1 MTTSA
6 AIRPPFH
13 ADHVGSLLRPAEL
26 RQAFRER
33 TQGTISAERF
43 TEIQDKAIRDAIA
56 LQEDIG
62 LQSVTDGEFRRSS
75 YWSHFAEGI
84 GGLDVA
90 EARFEFGDKS
100 GERVNFLAPHP
111 TSKLKR
117 PRTLSGE
124 DFDFV
129 KAATSHTPKITL
141 PSPPSMHFWGD
152 WDAHLNAGY
161 ADEEEFFDDL
171 AEIYQAEIAD
181 LGGRGATYIQ
191 IDEVPLAVLCDATVR
206 QGVIDRGDDP
216 DRLVNAYVK
225 LINNSLVGR
234 PKGMTVAMHL
244 CRGNFKGKWLSEGS
258 YQYVAERLFNDINVD
273 AFFLEYDDER
283 SGDFSPLASVPDN
296 KAVVL
301 GLVSSKT
308 PEMESPDDLK
318 RRIDAASKL
327 VPHERLALS
336 PQCGFASVVTGN
348 PVTLDD
354 QVNKLKLIV
363 DVAGQ
368 VWR

>member
-6 AIRPPFH
+6 HSIPFH
-13 ADHVGSLLRPAEL
+13 ADHVGSLLRPPEL

-33 TQGTISAERF
+33 TQGKISADAFR
-43 TEIQDKAIRDAIA
+43 EIQDKSIRDVVK
-56 LQEDIG
+56 LQEDLG
-62 LQSVTDGEFRRSS
+62 LQSITDGEFRRSS

-90 EARFEFGDKS
+90 EARFEFSDES
-100 GERVNFLAPHP
+100 GERVHFMAPHP

-117 PRTLSGE
+117 PRSLSGD

-129 KAATSHTPKITL
+129 KAATTHTPKITV

-161 ADEEEFFDDL
+161 ADEAEFFDDL
-171 AEIYQAEIAD
+171 AEIYQGEIAD
-181 LGGRGATYIQ
+181 LAARGATYVQ
-191 IDEVPLAVLCDATVR
+191 IDEVPLAMLCDETVR
-206 QGVIDRGDDP
+206 AGVTERGEDP
-216 DRLVNAYVK
+216 DRLVDAYVR
-225 LINNSLVGR
+225 LINDSLAGR
-234 PKGMTVAMHL
+234 PDGMTIAMHL

-258 YQYVAERLFNDINVD
+258 YQYVAERLFNDIDVD
-273 AFFLEYDDER
+273 AFFLEYDNER
-283 SGDFSPLASVPDN
+283 SGDFAPLASVPDN
-296 KAVVL
+296 KVVVL

-308 PEMESPDDLK
+308 PEMETPDDLK
-318 RRIDAASKL
+318 RRLDDASKL
-327 VPHERLALS
+327 VPYERLALS

-354 QVNKLKLIV
+354 QINKLRLIV
-363 DVAGQ
+363 DVAGE